1 MAVPALLGCVLEIV
15 GKSHESVES
24 SKQVIFPEIGCY
36 VNVMLAAR
44 IMVFNVII
52 SLVFLSRLVA
62 VTIGFLGL
70 SSLAHGV

>member
-24 SKQVIFPEIGCY
+24 SKQVIFPEIRCY
-36 VNVMLAAR
+36 VMLAAR

>member
-36 VNVMLAAR
+36 VMLAAR

-70 SSLAHGV
+70 SS